1 MGISLKDFGSFA
13 VGAIN
18 EDKRL
23 TKEKFDIRKEELIA
37 NRNALIENRK
47 KKYEL
52 EIKEFEEQ
60 NKKNTVVKSLNA
72 KYADFKTDD
81 GKVSQEGAIAWGR
94 DFLLDTNPTLFT
106 SLSNHYKDRPNEL
119 NKALANYSKRYT
131 DFGVTGTRDDLF
143 KTQEDDIS
151 RITTEYGEKL
161 KNAKGDSFLI
171 NKLVG
176 ERNDKISTINNKT
189 NIGAE
194 KSLELD
200 KEANITEPP
209 KEKTGL
215 TFAKVEDKPY
225 ISDTFKKKAIKDIEE
240 VQKTDY
246 SSKQYNKQSTELFL
260 TFIPGSKIKDY
271 FSYDA
276 KKETYTAKPSIVN
289 ADSHIQ
295 SLIKNSIS
303 ELSVGALHTKA
314 GGNNIE
320 KINLNKNTAFDNAKR
335 HTDQYGSWV
344 VDGAV
349 LAKRGSLA
357 NLFKKTN
364 SALVVAPQSIIDIN
378 NNTLKGYENI
388 YIPPEFRKGVGDIYT
403 NSIMKAANQRQKT
416 ASGTLEDNI
425 NAIQRNLST
434 ENAGN
439 SSLAKEIRKTI
450 ATSLYN
456 VQNSK
461 GESLYP
467 TLNPKP
473 NKETETEEPPKSTGS
488 IFKVPVGKMRVK
500 APDGRI
506 DFINDTTENRK
517 KAIEKG
523 GTIIQSAQEQ
533 DVPQEDGITNFEL
546 QGMDKS
552 LQAGKI
558 RSATADAKRLG
569 IINTNMTPKQ
579 RKEVNEEMRKVRAEA
594 RAKKEQE
601 AINKELGMVKPIKS
615 VG

>member
-1 MGISLKDFGSFA
+1 MGFWNDVGNFA
-13 VGAIN
+13 VGAIERDREN
-18 EDKRL
+18 
-23 TKEKFDIRKEELIA
+23 TKAKFDIRKEELIA

-47 KKYEL
+47 KKYDL

-72 KYADFKTDD
+72 KYADFKNEK
-81 GKVSQEGAIAWGR
+81 GEVSQEGAIAWGR
-94 DFLLDTNPTLFT
+94 DYLMETNPALIT
-106 SLSNHYKDRPNEL
+106 SLTNLYKDRPNEL

-151 RITTEYGEKL
+151 RITTEYSEKL

-171 NKLVG
+171 GKLVG
-176 ERNDKISTINNKT
+176 ERNDKINKINNSKNT
-189 NIGAE
+189 GAE

-200 KEANITEPP
+200 KEANITEEP

-215 TFAKVEDKPY
+215 TFAKVEDKAY
-225 ISDTFKKKAIKDIEE
+225 ISKTFRTKAEEQIIE

-246 SSKQYNKQSTELFL
+246 SSKQYSKQFVDSVL
-260 TFIPGSKIKDY
+260 TLIPNSKIKDY
-271 FSYDA
+271 FNYDA

-295 SLIKNSIS
+295 SLVKNSIND
-303 ELSVGALHTKA
+303 LSVSSLHTKA

-320 KINLNKNTAFDNAKR
+320 KINLNKNTVFDNAKR
-335 HTDQYGSWV
+335 HVDQYGSWV
-344 VDGAV
+344 ADGKV
-349 LAKRGSLA
+349 LSGGSLA

-388 YIPPEFRKGVGDIYT
+388 YIPPELRKGVGDIYT
-403 NSIMKAANQRQKT
+403 DSIMKAATQRQET
-416 ASGTLEDNI
+416 AGGTLEENI
-425 NAIQRNLST
+425 NVIQRNLST

-439 SSLAKEIRKTI
+439 SSFATEIRKTI

-456 VQNSK
+456 VKNSK

-467 TLNPKP
+467 TLNPNP
-473 NKETETEEPPKSTGS
+473 DKETETEEAPKST
-488 IFKVPVGKMRVK
+488 VTTENELPVGKMRVK
-500 APDGRI
+500 APDGTI

-523 GTIIQSAQEQ
+523 GTILQSAQEQ

-552 LQAGKI
+552 LQSGEI

-569 IINTNMTPKQ
+569 IIDTSMTPKE
-579 RKEVNEEMRKVRAEA
+579 RKQYNEEMRKFRVEA

-601 AINKELGMVKPIKS
+601 NINKELGEVKPIKS

>member
-1 MGISLKDFGSFA
+1 MGFWTDLGNVA
-13 VGAIN
+13 VGAIERDREN
-18 EDKRL
+18 
-23 TKEKFDIRKEELIA
+23 TAAKFEIRKEELIA

-60 NKKNTVVKSLNA
+60 NKKNKVVKNLNA

-94 DFLLDTNPTLFT
+94 DYLMETNPALIT
-106 SLSNHYKDRPNEL
+106 SLTTLYKDRPNEL
-119 NKALANYSKRYT
+119 NKALANYAQRYT
-131 DFGVTGTRDDLF
+131 NFGVTGTRDDLF

-151 RITTEYGEKL
+151 RITTEYSEKL

-176 ERNDKISTINNKT
+176 ERNDKISKINNST
-189 NIGAE
+189 NKGAE

-225 ISDTFKKKAIKDIEE
+225 ISKTFKEKAIKDIDE

-246 SSKQYNKQSTELFL
+246 SSKQYSKQFTDTVL
-260 TFIPGSKIKDY
+260 TLIPNAKIKDY

-295 SLIKNSIS
+295 SLVKNSIN
-303 ELSVGALHTKA
+303 ELSVEALHTKA
-314 GGNNIE
+314 GGNNLE
-320 KINLNKNTAFDNAKR
+320 KINLNKNTVFDNAKR
-335 HTDQYGSWV
+335 HVDQYGSWV
-344 VDGAV
+344 ADGKV
-349 LAKRGSLA
+349 LSGGSLA

-388 YIPPEFRKGVGDIYT
+388 YIPPELRKGVGDIYT
-403 NSIMKAANQRQKT
+403 DSIMKAATQRQET
-416 ASGTLEDNI
+416 AGGTLEENI
-425 NAIQRNLST
+425 NIIQRNLST

-439 SSLAKEIRKTI
+439 SSLAAEIRKTI

-456 VQNSK
+456 VKNSK

-467 TLNPKP
+467 TLNPNP
-473 NKETETEEPPKSTGS
+473 DKETTTEEVPKSTVTTETELAPNM
-488 IFKVPVGKMRVK
+488 MRVTS
-500 APDGRI
+500 PTGEI
-506 DFINDTTENRK
+506 GIIPDTTANRK
-517 KAIEKG
+517 KIINDG
-523 GTIIQSAQEQ
+523 GKILQSAQEQ
-533 DVPQEDGITNFEL
+533 DVPQEDGITNYTL
-546 QGMDKS
+546 TGRDKS
-552 LQAGKI
+552 ETAGKI

-569 IINTNMTPKQ
+569 IINTSMTPKE
-579 RKEVNEEMRKVRAEA
+579 RKAVNEENRKLRAEA
-594 RAKKEQE
+594 KAKKEQE
-601 AINKELGMVKPIKS
+601 QINEELGEVKPIKS

>member
-1 MGISLKDFGSFA
+1 MGISLKDLGSFA
-13 VGAIN
+13 TGAI
-18 EDKRL
+18 ERDREL
-23 TKEKFDIRKEELIA
+23 TSEKFDIRKEELIA

-47 KKYEL
+47 KKYAL

-72 KYADFKTDD
+72 KYADFKNEK
-81 GKVSQEGAIAWGR
+81 GEVNQEGAIAWGR
-94 DFLLDTNPTLFT
+94 DYLMETNPALIT
-106 SLSNHYKDRPNEL
+106 SLTNLYKDRPNEL

-151 RITTEYGEKL
+151 RITTEYGEQL

-171 NKLVG
+171 SKLVG

-200 KEANITEPP
+200 KEANITEAP

-225 ISDTFKKKAIKDIEE
+225 ISKTFKEKAIKDIEE

-246 SSKQYNKQSTELFL
+246 SSKQYSKQFVDSVL
-260 TFIPGSKIKDY
+260 TLIPNAKIKDY

-295 SLIKNSIS
+295 SLIKNSIND
-303 ELSVGALHTKA
+303 LSVGALHTKA

-344 VDGAV
+344 ADGKV
-349 LAKRGSLA
+349 LSGGSLA

-388 YIPPEFRKGVGDIYT
+388 YIPPEFRKGVGDVYT
-403 NSIMKAANQRQKT
+403 DSIMKFAKERVKEAG
-416 ASGTLEDNI
+416 GTLEESI

-473 NKETETEEPPKSTGS
+473 NKENKTEEPPKSTGN

-533 DVPQEDGITNFEL
+533 DVLQEDGITNFEL

-569 IINTNMTPKQ
+569 IINTNMTPKE

>member
-1 MGISLKDFGSFA
+1 MGFWTDLSNVA
-13 VGAIN
+13 VGAIERDREN
-18 EDKRL
+18 
-23 TKEKFDIRKEELIA
+23 TAAKFEIRKEELIA

-60 NKKNTVVKSLNA
+60 NKKNKVVKNLNS

-94 DFLLDTNPTLFT
+94 DYLMETNPALIT
-106 SLSNHYKDRPNEL
+106 SLTNLYKDRPNEL
-119 NKALANYSKRYT
+119 NKALANYAQRYT
-131 DFGVTGTRDDLF
+131 NFGVAGTRDDLF

-151 RITTEYGEKL
+151 RITTEYSEKL

-171 NKLVG
+171 GKLVG
-176 ERNDKISTINNKT
+176 ERNDKINKINNST
-189 NIGAE
+189 NKGAE

-200 KEANITEPP
+200 KEANITEEP

-225 ISDTFKKKAIKDIEE
+225 ISETFKKKAIKDIDEI
-240 VQKTDY
+240 QKTDY
-246 SSKQYNKQSTELFL
+246 SSKQYSKQFVDSVL
-260 TFIPGSKIKDY
+260 TLIPNAKIKDY

-295 SLIKNSIS
+295 SLIKNSIND
-303 ELSVGALHTKA
+303 LSVEALHTKA
-314 GGNNIE
+314 GGNNLE
-320 KINLNKNTAFDNAKR
+320 KINLNKNTVFDNAKR
-335 HTDQYGSWV
+335 HVDQYGSWV
-344 VDGAV
+344 ADGKV
-349 LAKRGSLA
+349 LAGGSLG

-388 YIPPEFRKGVGDIYT
+388 YIPPELRKGVGDIYT
-403 NSIMKAANQRQKT
+403 NSIIKFADLRQKERG
-416 ASGTLEDNI
+416 GTLEESI

-434 ENAGN
+434 ENGGN

-456 VQNSK
+456 VKNSK

-467 TLNPKP
+467 TLNP
-473 NKETETEEPPKSTGS
+473 NTDKETTTEEVPKSTVTTE
-488 IFKVPVGKMRVK
+488 IELPVGKMRVK
-500 APDGRI
+500 APDGTI

-523 GTIIQSAQEQ
+523 GTILQSAQEQ
-533 DVPQEDGITNFEL
+533 DVTQEDGITNYTL
-546 QGMDKS
+546 TGRDKS
-552 LQAGKI
+552 ETAGKI

-569 IINTNMTPKQ
+569 IINTSMTPKEI
-579 RKEVNEEMRKVRAEA
+579 KKYNEEK
-594 RAKKEQE
+594 RAKKELE
-601 AINKELGMVKPIKS
+601 KINKELGEVKPITS

>member
-1 MGISLKDFGSFA
+1 MGFWTDLSNIA
-13 VGAIN
+13 VGAIERDREN
-18 EDKRL
+18 
-23 TKEKFDIRKEELIA
+23 TAAKFEIRKEELIA

-60 NKKNTVVKSLNA
+60 NKKNKVVKSLNA
-72 KYADFKTDD
+72 KYADFKNEK
-81 GKVSQEGAIAWGR
+81 GEVNQEGAIAWGR
-94 DFLLDTNPTLFT
+94 DYLLDTNPELFT

-119 NKALANYSKRYT
+119 NKALANYAQRYT
-131 DFGVTGTRDDLF
+131 NFGVTGTRDDLF

-151 RITTEYGEKL
+151 RITTEYAEKL

-171 NKLVG
+171 GKLVG
-176 ERNDKISTINNKT
+176 ERNDKINKVNNSTNK
-189 NIGAE
+189 GAE

-225 ISDTFKKKAIKDIEE
+225 ISETFKKKAIKDIDE

-246 SSKQYNKQSTELFL
+246 SSKQYSKQFTDTVL
-260 TFIPGSKIKDY
+260 TLIPNAKIKDY

-295 SLIKNSIS
+295 SLVKNSIN
-303 ELSVGALHTKA
+303 ELSVEALHTKA
-314 GGNNIE
+314 SGNNLE
-320 KINLNKNTAFDNAKR
+320 KINLNKNTVFDNAKR
-335 HTDQYGSWV
+335 HVDQYGSWV
-344 VDGAV
+344 ADGKV
-349 LAKRGSLA
+349 LSGGSLA

-388 YIPPEFRKGVGDIYT
+388 YIPPELRKGVGDIYT
-403 NSIMKAANQRQKT
+403 DSIMKAATQRQET
-416 ASGTLEDNI
+416 AGGTLEENI
-425 NAIQRNLST
+425 NVIQRNLST
-434 ENAGN
+434 ENGGN
-439 SSLAKEIRKTI
+439 SSLAAEIRKTI

-456 VQNSK
+456 VKNSK

-467 TLNPKP
+467 TLNP
-473 NKETETEEPPKSTGS
+473 NLDKETTTEEVPKST
-488 IFKVPVGKMRVK
+488 VTTENELPVGKMRVK
-500 APDGRI
+500 APDGTI
-506 DFINDTTENRK
+506 DFINDNTENRK
-517 KAIEKG
+517 KVIQKG
-523 GTIIQSAQEQ
+523 GTILQSAQEQ
-533 DVPQEDGITNFEL
+533 DVPQEDGITNYTL
-546 QGMDKS
+546 TGRDKS
-552 LQAGKI
+552 ETAGEI
-558 RSATADAKRLG
+558 RSATADAKKLG
-569 IINTNMTPKQ
+569 IIDTSMTPKE
-579 RKEVNEEMRKVRAEA
+579 RKQYNEEMRKLRIEEK
-594 RAKKEQE
+594 AKKEQE
-601 AINKELGMVKPIKS
+601 QINEELGEVKPIKS

>member
-1 MGISLKDFGSFA
+1 MGFWNDVGNFA
-13 VGAIN
+13 VGAIERDREN
-18 EDKRL
+18 
-23 TKEKFDIRKEELIA
+23 TKAKFDIRKEELIA

-47 KKYEL
+47 KKYDL

-72 KYADFKTDD
+72 KYADFKNEK
-81 GKVSQEGAIAWGR
+81 GEVSQEGAIAWGR
-94 DFLLDTNPTLFT
+94 DYLMETNPALIT
-106 SLSNHYKDRPNEL
+106 SLTNLYKDRPNEL

-151 RITTEYGEKL
+151 RITTEYSEKL

-171 NKLVG
+171 GKLVG
-176 ERNDKISTINNKT
+176 ERNDKINKINNSKNT
-189 NIGAE
+189 GAE

-200 KEANITEPP
+200 KEANITEET

-215 TFAKVEDKPY
+215 TFAKVEDKAY
-225 ISDTFKKKAIKDIEE
+225 ISKTFRTKAEEQIIE

-246 SSKQYNKQSTELFL
+246 SSKQYSKQFVDSVL
-260 TFIPGSKIKDY
+260 TLIPNSKIKDY
-271 FSYDA
+271 FNYDA

-295 SLIKNSIS
+295 SLVKNSIND
-303 ELSVGALHTKA
+303 LSVSSLHTKA

-320 KINLNKNTAFDNAKR
+320 KINLNKNTVFDNAKR
-335 HTDQYGSWV
+335 HVDQYGSWV
-344 VDGAV
+344 ADGKV
-349 LAKRGSLA
+349 LSGGSLA

-388 YIPPEFRKGVGDIYT
+388 YIPPELRKGVGDIYT
-403 NSIMKAANQRQKT
+403 DSIMKAATQRQET
-416 ASGTLEDNI
+416 AGGTLEENI
-425 NAIQRNLST
+425 NVIQRNLST

-439 SSLAKEIRKTI
+439 SSFATEIRKTI

-456 VQNSK
+456 VKNSK

-467 TLNPKP
+467 TLNPNP
-473 NKETETEEPPKSTGS
+473 DKETETEEAPKST
-488 IFKVPVGKMRVK
+488 VTTENELPVGKMRVK
-500 APDGRI
+500 APDGTI

-523 GTIIQSAQEQ
+523 GTILQSAQEQ

-552 LQAGKI
+552 LQSGEI

-569 IINTNMTPKQ
+569 IIDTSMTPKE
-579 RKEVNEEMRKVRAEA
+579 RKQYNEEMRKFRVEA

-601 AINKELGMVKPIKS
+601 DINKELGEVKPIKS